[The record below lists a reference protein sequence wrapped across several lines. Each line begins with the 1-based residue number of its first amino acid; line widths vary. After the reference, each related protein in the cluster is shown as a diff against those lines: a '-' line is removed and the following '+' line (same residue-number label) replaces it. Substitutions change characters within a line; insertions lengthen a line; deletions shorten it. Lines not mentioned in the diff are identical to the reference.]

1 MAWWIWILVGIAL
14 LLVEMATP
22 GGLFALF
29 FGAGAIVT
37 GGLAALGFGPVV
49 QWIAFTVVSLV
60 LVATVRRPVQERL
73 ARREGPPVED
83 LVGETAVLLDDV
95 GAGATG
101 RAELRGTPWAARIAS
116 GIPLKKGQRCKVE
129 RVEGLTL
136 WLRAE

>member
-14 LLVEMATP
+14 LVVEMVTP

-37 GGLAALGFGPVV
+37 GGLAALGFGPVL

-60 LVATVRRPVQERL
+60 LVGTLRKPIQEWL
-73 ARREGPPVED
+73 ARRGGPTVAEF
-83 LVGETAVLLDDV
+83 VGEEAVLLEDV
-95 GAGATG
+95 AAGATG
-101 RAELRGTPWAARIAS
+101 RAELRGTPWSVRIAS
-116 GIPLKKGQRCKVE
+116 GIPLKAGQRCKVE